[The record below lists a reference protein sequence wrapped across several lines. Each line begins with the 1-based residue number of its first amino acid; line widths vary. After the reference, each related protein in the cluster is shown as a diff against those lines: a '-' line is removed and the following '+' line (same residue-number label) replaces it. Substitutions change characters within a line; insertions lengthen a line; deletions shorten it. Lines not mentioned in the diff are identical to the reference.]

1 MAKKKFN
8 SNLIIEYRNKVGYS
22 QSELANYLSDI
33 SKAKNLSVSISMRT
47 IRELE
52 SGKPIDEVK
61 GLFIFNHIGYDYGP
75 EIYDE
80 SEEVPTIKPIDYK
93 SAKDF
98 HIVPEVSLRYGTQ
111 QECIW
116 DLVRDSQYYYF
127 YFGDLDPEL
136 TDSINTLIYLLGQKG
151 KTSIFSPLGSTSKGE
166 ISRELWR
173 DPNKYFET
181 KLEENKVLKNLENAN
196 IKIFATHVYDKFS
209 YFKPVSLE
217 YYEHKLDSISDDI
230 YLNKIEAG
238 NIPFRDIF
246 QIVDAGP
253 EVLTIIGIVSDNDP
267 GIRNEFL
274 WKGGILQSTLLVS
287 KNFEEKELFGI
298 DIDGIDLLDK
308 REESKVSDIRYI
320 PSESFERRYPNQEKN
335 GIYMNLEFLNTIY
348 ENQEVM
354 NVDGKFFV
362 KITTSSV
369 KDFSEKKKKYE
380 SIKNYADK
388 YAESFVKIGK
398 KIDDVIIDD
407 SDGILE
413 VVIPDQEDNNGNPKI
428 ITYTD
433 K

>member
-22 QSELANYLSDI
+22 QGELANYLSDM
-33 SKAKNLSVSISMRT
+33 SKVNNLSVSISMRT

-52 SGKPIDEVK
+52 SGKPIDEAK
-61 GLFIFNHIGYDYGP
+61 GLFIFNRLGYDYGP

-80 SEEVPTIKPIDYK
+80 SEEVPTIKLIDYK
-93 SAKDF
+93 SAKNF
-98 HIVPEVSLRYGTQ
+98 YKVPEVSLRYGTQ

-116 DLVRDSQYYYF
+116 DLVKDSQYYYF
-127 YFGDLDPEL
+127 YFGDLDLEL
-136 TDSINTLIYLLGQKG
+136 TDSINSLIYSLGQKG
-151 KTSIFSPLGSTSKGE
+151 KISVFSPLDSTSE
-166 ISRELWR
+166 NSNFWR
-173 DPNKYFET
+173 DPNNYFE
-181 KLEENKVLKNLENAN
+181 KRLKQNNDIKNLENAN
-196 IKIFATHVYDKFS
+196 IKIFATNIDDKFS
-209 YFKPVSLE
+209 YFKPVSPE
-217 YYEHKLDSISDDI
+217 YYEHIKDSISDDI
-230 YLNKIEAG
+230 YLNKIEAQD
-238 NIPFRDIF
+238 IYFRDYF

-253 EVLTIIGIVSDNDP
+253 HVITVIGVVSNNDP
-267 GIRNEFL
+267 GIRNEI
-274 WKGGILQSTLLVS
+274 KPNGILQSTLLVS

-298 DIDGIDLLDK
+298 NIDEIDLLDK
-308 REESKVSDIRYI
+308 REESKVSDVRYI
-320 PSESFERRYPNQEKN
+320 PSELFERRYPNQEKN
-335 GIYMNLEFLNTIY
+335 GIYMNLEFPDTIY

-369 KDFSEKKKKYE
+369 RDFSEKKKKYE
-380 SIKNYADK
+380 SIKNYADR

-413 VVIPDQEDNNGNPKI
+413 VVIPDQEDNNGNPKM